1 MLSLYFFAFVEL
13 GLLVKYYSAIGFRKI
28 PLQYIGNPC
37 AIIECYAQKK
47 SHFSLLFSFKISEH
61 FHVFFL
67 KKFYAGSFK
76 CVMQSIGFD
85 MAFALYFIFVD
96 FSFLVRFYFA
106 INFPENIH
114 HYIGSPCVIIG
125 GYAQNRSHFY
135 IGILL
140 HDFSEN
146 SMLVVLNVSI
156 DQ

>member
-1 MLSLYFFAFVEL
+1 
-13 GLLVKYYSAIGFRKI
+13 
-28 PLQYIGNPC
+28 
-37 AIIECYAQKK
+37 
-47 SHFSLLFSFKISEH
+47 
-61 FHVFFL
+61 
-67 KKFYAGSFK
+67 
-76 CVMQSIGFD
+76 MQSIGFD